1 MSVFNPPRLLGIR
14 KSSGPEVRVSVESR
28 NVVEGPFG
36 RPKIRCLI
44 ADGHALVRHG
54 MRRLLEDEPDIE
66 VVDEAGGTDEALQK
80 LTDLQ
85 PDLVLMEA
93 TMPGL
98 PDEEIV
104 RLIQHTSPRTRLVFL
119 TAHGDGASALHGL
132 QAGAM
137 GYVHKDTSAS
147 NLVQAVRDVY
157 RGIRY
162 VSPQVLQRARK
173 NYRPLPQEQ
182 RLPAPHVVLTPR
194 EQEILK
200 LLAEGDSVREISAR
214 LNVSI
219 KTVDAHKFNLMR
231 KLGIHNKAKL
241 VTYAIQNKILKL
253 PTGA

>member
-1 MSVFNPPRLLGIR
+1 
-14 KSSGPEVRVSVESR
+14 VES
-28 NVVEGPFG
+28 NVVLGGPFG

-66 VVDEAGGTDEALQK
+66 VVDEAGGTSEALQK
-80 LTDLQ
+80 LSNLQ
-85 PDLVLMEA
+85 PDLILMEA
-93 TMPGL
+93 TMPAM
-98 PDEEIV
+98 PDQEIV
-104 RLIQHTSPRTRLVFL
+104 RLVQHTSPRTRLVFL
-119 TAHGDGASALHGL
+119 TAHGDGASALQGL

-162 VSPQVLQRARK
+162 VSPQVLQRERR
-173 NYRPLPQEQ
+173 NFRPLAPEQ
-182 RLPAPHVVLTPR
+182 RQSAPHVALTPR

-200 LLAEGDSVREISAR
+200 LLAEGNSVREVSGK
-214 LNVSI
+214 LNVSM

-231 KLGIHNKAKL
+231 KLGIHNKAQL

-253 PTGA
+253 PVGA

>member
-1 MSVFNPPRLLGIR
+1 M
-14 KSSGPEVRVSVESR
+14 ESR
-28 NVVEGPFG
+28 VVLGGPFG

-66 VVDEAGGTDEALQK
+66 VVEEAGATSEALQK
-80 LTDLQ
+80 LSALQ

-93 TMPGL
+93 TMPGM
-98 PDEEIV
+98 PDPEIV
-104 RLIQHTSPRTRLVFL
+104 RLVQHTSPRTRLVFL
-119 TAHGDGASALHGL
+119 IAHGDGASALQGL

-162 VSPQVLQRARK
+162 VSPQVLQRERR
-173 NYRPLPQEQ
+173 NFR
-182 RLPAPHVVLTPR
+182 PHVHEPRHQPSQVALTPR

-200 LLAEGDSVREISAR
+200 LLAEGNSVREVSER
-214 LNVSI
+214 LKVSI
-219 KTVDAHKFNLMR
+219 KTADAHKFNLMR
-231 KLGIHNKAKL
+231 KLGIHNKAQL
-241 VTYAIQNKILKL
+241 VTYAIQNRILKL
-253 PTGA
+253 PAGA

>member
-1 MSVFNPPRLLGIR
+1 M
-14 KSSGPEVRVSVESR
+14 ES
-28 NVVEGPFG
+28 NIVVGGPFG

-66 VVDEAGGTDEALQK
+66 VVEEAGATSEALQK
-80 LTDLQ
+80 LSDLQ

-98 PDEEIV
+98 PDQEVV
-104 RLIQHTSPRTRLVFL
+104 RLVQHTSPRTRLVFL
-119 TAHGDGASALHGL
+119 TAHGDGTSAVHGL

-147 NLVQAVRDVY
+147 SLVQAVRDVF

-162 VSPQVLQRARK
+162 VSPQVLQRERR
-173 NYRPLPQEQ
+173 NFRPQTQEE
-182 RLPAPHVVLTPR
+182 RPPAPHAVLTPR

-200 LLAEGDSVREISAR
+200 LLAEGNSVREVSGK
-214 LNVSI
+214 LNVSM

-231 KLGIHNKAKL
+231 KLGIHNKAQL

-253 PTGA
+253 PVGA